1 MPASDHKVSGI
12 VPLLPDGILSQ
23 SDTQYHIHL
32 TVLFSPDFLDI
43 CHSWIFCIPKSAEI
57 QKAACIAV
65 GTIMHTA
72 TAISIQ
78 SGRIPAFFCFVAA
91 YTFIKTFKF
100 FSFAS
105 ASPFL
110 SLAGSGT
117 APKSSGK
124 ASRNVLYTTPQV

>member
-1 MPASDHKVSGI
+1 
-12 VPLLPDGILSQ
+12 
-23 SDTQYHIHL
+23 
-32 TVLFSPDFLDI
+32 
-43 CHSWIFCIPKSAEI
+43 
-57 QKAACIAV
+57 
-65 GTIMHTA
+65 MHTA